1 VTGESVR
8 TDKQQAAAEW
18 PIGVTQMSLV
28 REGLATIKI
37 AVARARGQHRDG
49 LDRVDYEKAWDDY
62 ARVWRIRYPTL
73 GHIGDEW
80 VGQQAGAAD
89 TVEEYSQLI
98 ENRYVSPYIEP
109 SDSVM
114 EIGVGGGKTAVLL
127 KKHCGTLV
135 CADISGEM
143 LRITRERI
151 GDEGVGYV
159 KLDGI
164 TLSGVRRGSLDVC
177 FCFDTMVHMEPRDI
191 FNYLTQIPKLM
202 RGKRLCV
209 IHHTNTLSD
218 LGWKRFLSEWDK
230 NLMGRSG
237 GSFSVMTNDLMARF
251 LSHLGYE
258 VIEQDTDTIPRD
270 CVWVT
275 RAPS

>member
-1 VTGESVR
+1 
-8 TDKQQAAAEW
+8 
-18 PIGVTQMSLV
+18 MSLV
-28 REGLATIKI
+28 REGLAAIKI
-37 AVARARGQHRDG
+37 AAARARGQHHKS
-49 LDRVDYEKAWDDY
+49 LDRVDYEEAWDDY
-62 ARVWRIRYPTL
+62 ARVWRIRYPAL
-73 GHIGDEW
+73 AHIGDEW
-80 VGQQAGAAD
+80 VGQQAGAAS
-89 TVEEYSQLI
+89 TVEEYNQLI

-135 CADISGEM
+135 CADISEEM

-151 GDEGVGYV
+151 GDEGVRYV

-164 TLSGVRRGSLDVC
+164 TLSGVRGGSLDIC

-209 IHHTNTLSD
+209 FHHTNTLSD

-251 LSHLGYE
+251 LDHLGYE
-258 VIEQDTDTIPRD
+258 VIEQDADTIPRD

-275 RAPS
+275 RAPG

>member
-1 VTGESVR
+1 
-8 TDKQQAAAEW
+8 
-18 PIGVTQMSLV
+18 MSLV

-37 AVARARGQHRDG
+37 AAARARGQHRDG
-49 LDRVDYEKAWDDY
+49 PDRVDYEKAWDDY

-127 KKHCGTLV
+127 KEHCGTLV

-151 GDEGVGYV
+151 GDEGVRYV

-230 NLMGRSG
+230 NLMGPSG